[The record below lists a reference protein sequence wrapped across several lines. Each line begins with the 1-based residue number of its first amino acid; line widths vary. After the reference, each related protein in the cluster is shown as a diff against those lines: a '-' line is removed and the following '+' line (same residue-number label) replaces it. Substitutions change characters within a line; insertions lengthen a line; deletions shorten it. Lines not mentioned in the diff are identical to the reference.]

1 LHNGELINL
10 YSSPNII
17 RQIKSRRVRWAEHVV
32 GMGEEINL
40 YKGLVGKPEGKRPLG
55 RPRLRWRDGIRME
68 LREIGWWGVEWI
80 HLAQDRD
87 WWRALVNTVMNFRV
101 PEPRS

>member
-1 LHNGELINL
+1 LHNGELLNL
-10 YSSPNII
+10 YSSPNIN
-17 RQIKSRRVRWAEHVV
+17 RQIKSRRVRWAEHMAS
-32 GMGEEINL
+32 MGEERNL
-40 YKGLVGKPEGKRPLG
+40 YKGLVGKLEGKSSLG
-55 RPRLRWRDGIRME
+55 RPRLRWWDGIRME

-80 HLAQDRD
+80 NLDQDRD